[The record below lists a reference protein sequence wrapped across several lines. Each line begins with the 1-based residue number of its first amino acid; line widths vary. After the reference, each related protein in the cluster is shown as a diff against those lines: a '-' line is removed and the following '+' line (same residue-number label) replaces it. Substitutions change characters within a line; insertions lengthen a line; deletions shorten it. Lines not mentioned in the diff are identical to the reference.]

1 MPHRKNIKYKAE
13 WYACQMHNKVNQLFD
28 NTHPYRIHLKLTV
41 DEAEKFIHLIPVHD
55 RDTVIAGCW
64 VHDTIEDTG
73 ITYND
78 LLKHTNKIVAEYA
91 YACTNDKGRNRA
103 ERANPGYYYG
113 IRIYN
118 HASFIK
124 LCDRL
129 ANVRYGKNHKSGM
142 LAMYKKEYPFFKEHL
157 YDGRWDEMWK
167 ELENLLEI

>member
-1 MPHRKNIKYKAE
+1 
-13 WYACQMHNKVNQLFD
+13 MHGKVHQEYD
-28 NTHPYRIHLKLTV
+28 GHPYRLHLKLAAN
-41 DEAEKFIHLIPVHD
+41 EAKRFIHLIPEGD
-55 RDTVIAGCW
+55 RDCVIAGTW

-73 ITYND
+73 VTYND
-78 LLKHTNKIVAEYA
+78 VLKHTNKVVAEYA

-113 IRIYN
+113 IRIYK

-129 ANVRYGKNHKSGM
+129 ANVRYGKEHKDGM
-142 LAMYKKEYPFFKEHL
+142 FAMYKREYPFFKEHL

-167 ELENLLEI
+167 ELEKLLGI